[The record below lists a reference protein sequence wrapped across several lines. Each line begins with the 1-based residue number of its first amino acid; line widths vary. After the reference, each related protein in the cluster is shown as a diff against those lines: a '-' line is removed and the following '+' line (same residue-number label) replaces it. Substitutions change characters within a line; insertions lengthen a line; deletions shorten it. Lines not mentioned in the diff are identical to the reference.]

1 MKYVD
6 SSGVFTTL
14 WWSIYDKGFFCKNN
28 YLFLVVHYFCKKVP
42 IIDVSQ
48 GPKYIS
54 ETNHLKAF
62 LYIAA
67 VVNLQALE

>member
-1 MKYVD
+1 MCKYLK
-6 SSGVFTTL
+6 VF
-14 WWSIYDKGFFCKNN
+14 SRS
-28 YLFLVVHYFCKKVP
+28 LFLQKVP